1 MGNQKEDNKIM
12 VWGCNSIMRVRKR
25 REMKM
30 KVKSGFQEQASSV
43 VYACQLHAV
52 EPNFYMKR
60 GVLLDV

>member
-1 MGNQKEDNKIM
+1 M

-25 REMKM
+25 REMKV

-43 VYACQLHAV
+43 VYASVLYAV